1 MKRFLTLFAAT
12 LFFACGSSTETRM
25 LDTATPLPTLS
36 WIDSVELMAE
46 AFAIQESQCKNDAV
60 SPDGKYVGCLQISKI
75 MVREANR
82 LLGEDL
88 YSYDDRYNPDY
99 SVAMFK
105 VVMEHRNHEL
115 SVDRAIEL
123 WNEHA
128 PSAYRNNVHH
138 YYDSLMCNAIS
149 SL

>member
-1 MKRFLTLFAAT
+1 MLFVAAF
-12 LFFACGSSTETRM
+12 FFACGSTNSTETQM
-25 LDTATPLPTLS
+25 LDTATPAPTLS

-46 AFAIQESQCKNDAV
+46 AFAIQESRCTPDAV

-88 YSYDDRYNPDY
+88 YSYDDRYNQDY

-105 VVMEHRNHEL
+105 VVMEHRNPEL
-115 SVDRAIEL
+115 SVDRAVDI
-123 WNEHA
+123 WNKNCPA
-128 PSAYRNNVHH
+128 SYRRNIHH
-138 YYDSLMCNAIS
+138 YYDSLMCNAIAN
-149 SL
+149 L

>member
-1 MKRFLTLFAAT
+1 MLFVAAF
-12 LFFACGSSTETRM
+12 FFACGSTNSTETQM
-25 LDTATPLPTLS
+25 LDTTTPTHTLS

-46 AFAIQESQCKNDAV
+46 AFAIQESQCTPDAV

-88 YSYDDRYNPDY
+88 YSYDDRYSQDY

-105 VVMEHRNHEL
+105 VVMEHRNPEL

-123 WNEHA
+123 WNRYA
-128 PSAYRNNVHH
+128 PLSYRDNVHH
-138 YYDSLMCNAIS
+138 HYDSLVCNAIANM
-149 SL
+149 

>member
-1 MKRFLTLFAAT
+1 MLFVAAF
-12 LFFACGSSTETRM
+12 FFACGSTNSTETQM
-25 LDTATPLPTLS
+25 LDTTTPPPTLS

-46 AFAIQESQCKNDAV
+46 AFAIQESRCTHDAV

-88 YSYDDRYNPDY
+88 YSYDDRYNQDY
-99 SVAMFK
+99 SAAMFK
-105 VVMEHRNHEL
+105 VVMEHRNPEL

-123 WNEHA
+123 WNRYA
-128 PSAYRNNVHH
+128 PSSYRDNVHH
-138 YYDSLMCNAIS
+138 YYDSLMCNAIAN
-149 SL
+149 L

>member
-1 MKRFLTLFAAT
+1 MLFVAAF
-12 LFFACGSSTETRM
+12 FFACGSTNSTETQM
-25 LDTATPLPTLS
+25 LDTATPTPSLS

-46 AFAIQESQCKNDAV
+46 AFAIQESRCTPDAV

-88 YSYDDRYNPDY
+88 YSYDDRYKQDY
-99 SVAMFK
+99 SVAVFK
-105 VVMEHRNHEL
+105 VVMEHRNPEL

-123 WNEHA
+123 WNKYA
-128 PSAYRNNVHH
+128 PLSYRNNVHH

-149 SL
+149 NL

>member
-1 MKRFLTLFAAT
+1 MLFIAAF
-12 LFFACGSSTETRM
+12 FFACGSINSTETQM
-25 LDTATPLPTLS
+25 LDTTATPQPTLS

-46 AFAIQESQCKNDAV
+46 AFAIQESRCTPDAV
-60 SPDGKYVGCLQISKI
+60 SPDGLYVGCLQISKI

-105 VVMEHRNHEL
+105 VVMEHRNPEL

-128 PSAYRNNVHH
+128 PLSYRQNVHH
-138 YYDSLMCNAIS
+138 YYDSLMCNAIAN
-149 SL
+149 L

>member
-1 MKRFLTLFAAT
+1 MLFIAAF
-12 LFFACGSSTETRM
+12 FFACGSTNSTETQM
-25 LDTATPLPTLS
+25 LDTTTPPPTLS

-46 AFAIQESQCKNDAV
+46 AFAIQESRCTTDAV
-60 SPDGKYVGCLQISKI
+60 SPDGLYVGCLQISKI

-105 VVMEHRNHEL
+105 VVMEHRNPEL
-115 SVDRAIEL
+115 SVDRAVDI
-123 WNEHA
+123 WNKNCPA
-128 PSAYRNNVHH
+128 SYRQNVHH
-138 YYDSLMCNAIS
+138 YYDSLMCNAIAN
-149 SL
+149 L

>member
-25 LDTATPLPTLS
+25 LDTTTPPTLS

-46 AFAIQESQCKNDAV
+46 AFAIQESQCNPDAV

-105 VVMEHRNHEL
+105 VVMEHRNPEL

-123 WNEHA
+123 WNKHA

-138 YYDSLMCNAIS
+138 YYDSLMCNAIAN
-149 SL
+149 L

>member
-1 MKRFLTLFAAT
+1 MLFVAAF
-12 LFFACGSSTETRM
+12 FFACGSTNSTETQM
-25 LDTATPLPTLS
+25 LDTSTPPPSLS

-46 AFAIQESQCKNDAV
+46 AFAIQESRCTPDAV

-88 YSYDDRYNPDY
+88 YSYDDRYNQDY

-105 VVMEHRNHEL
+105 VVMEHRNPEL
-115 SVDRAIEL
+115 SVDKAVDI
-123 WNEHA
+123 WNKNCPA
-128 PSAYRNNVHH
+128 SYRRNIHH

-149 SL
+149 NL